1 MTIFKEKVYPPH
13 KLRDTKE
20 IDGVKF
26 NLNLL
31 KSLTWLCH
39 VDKIDNDDLV
49 LSAMRPKPTKTK
61 TISPPNKLSSINQ
74 QFLKVSL

>member
-20 IDGVKF
+20 VDGVKF
-26 NLNLL
+26 HLDLL

-39 VDKIDNDDLV
+39 IDKIDNEDFI
-49 LSAMRPKPTKTK
+49 LSSMRPKPTKTK
-61 TISPPNKLSSINQ
+61 TITPPKNLSSVNQ
-74 QFLKVSL
+74 KFLKVSL